1 MPSPVLSLLW
11 RGLVA
16 LRCHDDSRARVG
28 QNRGIGAME
37 IILMIPQPTTLPQI
51 VGPSSEAL
59 FPEASPLLPLDAEMN
74 LALVSAV

>member
-1 MPSPVLSLLW
+1 
-11 RGLVA
+11 
-16 LRCHDDSRARVG
+16 
-28 QNRGIGAME
+28 
-37 IILMIPQPTTLPQI
+37 MIPQPTTLPQI